1 MEYLGWANDRSKAE
15 LIDKKWDE
23 ARRNG
28 WKIFHKNLGSCV
40 EEVSCPEG
48 DWYYH
53 VDASD

>member
-1 MEYLGWANDRSKAE
+1 M
-15 LIDKKWDE
+15 DE

-28 WKIFHKNLGSCV
+28 WKILAIKPGSCV

-53 VDASD
+53 VDARIKTIHHLQQHLINVNK

>member
-28 WKIFHKNLGSCV
+28 WKICHKNLGSCV
-40 EEVSCPEG
+40 EEVSCTEG

>member
-28 WKIFHKNLGSCV
+28 WKII
-40 EEVSCPEG
+40 P
-48 DWYYH
+48 
-53 VDASD
+53 